1 MDHYGGGS
9 WTMISNVQNHGV
21 GGGASSNPSTP
32 SSSNP
37 HHHHH
42 HQQHDLYTIQQQAPP
57 QQQFYQQRVQQQ
69 QQPPHQSLSSH
80 FHLSQLVEN
89 LAEVTEN
96 GSRDQHSDAL
106 VAELTSQFD
115 KCQQLLNS
123 MSGSINSRS
132 MTLEGQKCQMEECD
146 HLSKQRRDLISK
158 YRSSVEKL
166 INPEL

>member
-106 VAELTSQFD
+106 VSTRLFP
-115 KCQQLLNS
+115 QLAPRCCLSTVSTFHIHSAN
-123 MSGSINSRS
+123 ISRFP
-132 MTLEGQKCQMEECD
+132 LLFLKRLQ
-146 HLSKQRRDLISK
+146 
-158 YRSSVEKL
+158 
-166 INPEL
+166 N